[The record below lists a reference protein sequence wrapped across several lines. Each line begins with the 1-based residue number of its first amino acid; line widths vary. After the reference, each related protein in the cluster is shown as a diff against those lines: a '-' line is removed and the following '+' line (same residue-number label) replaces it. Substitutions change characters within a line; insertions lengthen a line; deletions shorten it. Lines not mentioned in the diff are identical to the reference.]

1 MQPIV
6 LSDVVAST
14 EQLIERVA
22 VVDDA
27 LKTQPSRLPNWSSG
41 QVLAHIALNAEA
53 FVVVAESRRKGE
65 LGVMYPH
72 GGDGRNADIAE
83 LASESATAILTRLR
97 ESAAA
102 FESAWSEPV
111 PDGPCTP
118 AIGGPEF
125 PASSVLLRR
134 LREVA
139 AHGVD
144 IGHDLITPTD
154 WSDRFVEVDLPLQ
167 WEGLSA
173 RLPEGI
179 GVAITDELSHT
190 WIAGAGEVDQTALSR
205 RHTLAW
211 VIDRR
216 HVEGLPNLVSWG

>member
-1 MQPIV
+1 MQPIA

-14 EQLIERVA
+14 ERLIDRVA
-22 VVDDA
+22 TIDDA
-27 LKTQPSRLPNWSSG
+27 LKTKPSRLQGWSSG
-41 QVLAHIALNAEA
+41 HVLAHIALNAEA
-53 FVVVAESRRKGE
+53 FVVVAESRREGE

-72 GGDGRNADIAE
+72 GSHGRNVDIAE
-83 LASESATAILTRLR
+83 LASEPSAVILTRLR

-118 AIGGPEF
+118 AVGGPEF
-125 PASSVLLRR
+125 PASGVLLRR
-134 LREVA
+134 LREVE

-144 IGHDLITPTD
+144 IGHDLITPTE
-154 WSDRFVEVDLPLQ
+154 WSNRFVEVDLPLQ
-167 WEGLSA
+167 WRTVST
-173 RLPEGI
+173 RLPEGV

-190 WIAGAGEVDQTALSR
+190 WIAGWGKVDQMALSR
-205 RHTLAW
+205 RDTLGW